1 VVLQLTCII
10 CILHHKQLSKGL
22 TTSGERQRAGQGR
35 AGQGRAGQG
44 RAGQGRAGQGRAG
57 QGRAG
62 QGRAG
67 QGRAGQ
73 VLTCSFARVAYFSD
87 SPITSSASC
96 SGSLLN
102 SRDSG

>member
-1 VVLQLTCII
+1 MVLQLTCIV
-10 CILHHKQLSKGL
+10 CILQHKLHLNRGL
-22 TTSGERQRAGQGR
+22 TRSGERLRAGQGR

-57 QGRAG
+57 QI
-62 QGRAG
+62 
-67 QGRAGQ
+67 
-73 VLTCSFARVAYFSD
+73 LTCSFARVAYFSD

>member
-1 VVLQLTCII
+1 MVLQLTCIV
-10 CILHHKQLSKGL
+10 CILQHKLHLNRGL
-22 TTSGERQRAGQGR
+22 TRSGERLRAGQGR

-67 QGRAGQ
+67 QGRYSHAHLPG
-73 VLTCSFARVAYFSD
+73 
-87 SPITSSASC
+87 
-96 SGSLLN
+96 
-102 SRDSG
+102 